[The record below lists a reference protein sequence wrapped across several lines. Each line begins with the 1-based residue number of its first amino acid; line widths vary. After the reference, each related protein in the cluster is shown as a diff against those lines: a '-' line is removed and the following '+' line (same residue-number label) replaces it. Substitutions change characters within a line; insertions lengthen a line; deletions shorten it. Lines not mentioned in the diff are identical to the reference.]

1 MARNYSNTAEET
13 ALSAGVNSSETSIAV
28 GSNTGYPSVPYT
40 ILIDPGLATEEVCEV
55 TAVVGTTWTI
65 TRGVDG
71 TAASSHDLGAVVV
84 HGYSARDLRDIQDH
98 IADSTGVHG
107 LASGSSVVGTTDTQ
121 TMSNKTLT
129 APTINGGSLN
139 SVTLGT
145 GLTLSSPTLVTPTI
159 ASFVNANHDH
169 SDAANGG
176 EIEGSSGGGGTTGL
190 AYRRSRGTSGSV
202 SISSTDDGGA
212 TAISFPTLDYNVGGN
227 STWAVSGSNSRI
239 TLPTD
244 ITNGVWQVSASANV
258 DVESAEFDEPFIN
271 IVHQDAGIIAT
282 DSGGQASIASATF
295 ARRMSASG
303 DFQAASAGRW
313 IEVRLGSQSNA
324 PISFSVVQASVSIHR
339 VA

>member
-1 MARNYSNTAEET
+1 MARNYSNVAEET
-13 ALSAGVNSSETSIAV
+13 ALSTGINSSDTSITV

-71 TAASSHDLGAVVV
+71 TSASSHDASAVVV

-107 LASGSSVVGTTDTQ
+107 LGASSSVVGTTDTQ

-129 APTINGGSLN
+129 SPTINGGTLN
-139 SVTLGT
+139 SVTLGA
-145 GLTLSSPTLVTPTI
+145 GLTLSSPILITPTI

-169 SDAANGG
+169 SDAASGG
-176 EIEGSSGGGGTTGL
+176 EIDGGGGTTTGL
-190 AYRRSRGTSGSV
+190 AYRRSRDDLANV
-202 SISSTDDGGA
+202 SISSTGDGGA
-212 TAISFPTLDYNVGGN
+212 VAISFPDLDYNVGGN
-227 STWAVSGSNSRI
+227 ATWAVSGGNARI

-244 ITNGVWQVSASANV
+244 ITNGVWHVSASANV
-258 DVESAEFDEPFIN
+258 GIESAEFDEPFIN
-271 IVHQDAGIIAT
+271 IVHQDAGILAA
-282 DSGGQASIASATF
+282 SGQVASLASPSFT
-295 ARRMSASG
+295 RRMSASS
-303 DFQAASAGRW
+303 DFQAALSGRW
-313 IEVRLGSQSNA
+313 IEIRLGTQSNA
-324 PISFSVVQASVSIHR
+324 PIQYSVNQASVSIHR